1 MMGRKELP
9 QTLAVLRG
17 RHMRVWLGTL
27 VLLLLGGA
35 VLVLVYVLVGGGGI
49 MEHNLDERET
59 LRGRL
64 TQAMFRQIAFPATD
78 ALVAF
83 VPEGGSSQT
92 EIKATVDA
100 AGEGRWYP
108 VPGGWRVKCPYAGQ
122 KFDERFFTIETG
134 GWDHGHCDICSATI
148 NAGESCRVSDDK
160 DRYIICEK
168 CFAGLKRD

>member
-1 MMGRKELP
+1 MMERKELL
-9 QTLAVLRG
+9 QTLAVFRG
-17 RHMRVWLGTL
+17 RRTRVWLGAL

-35 VLVLVYVLVGGGGI
+35 VIVLVHVLVGRGGT
-49 MEHNLDERET
+49 MAHHLDERES

-64 TQAMFRQIAFPATD
+64 TQAMFRQIALPATD

-83 VPEGGSSQT
+83 VPEGGAT
-92 EIKATVDA
+92 RKEIKATVDA

-122 KFDERFFTIETG
+122 EFDQRLFTIETG

-148 NAGESCRVSDDK
+148 NAGESCRVSDDE
-160 DRYIICEK
+160 DRYMICEK